1 MLVLCSTKACGVYNS
16 LVHEITQL
24 IINLIINGDPK
35 QISDS
40 LGKDIITHFLQLLEK
55 TDTKFYLICD
65 IFQAMNKLIQQ
76 NRALKDHYYD
86 SHGEEIIERWEEDE
100 KTQEAKNE
108 FEKSLAASNWNQDD
122 PLFQQLYDLY

>member
-1 MLVLCSTKACGVYNS
+1 MLVLRSTKACGVYNS

-35 QISDS
+35 QITDS

-55 TDTKFYLICD
+55 TDTRFDLICD
-65 IFQAMNKLIQQ
+65 VFQAMNKLIQQ
-76 NRALKDHYYD
+76 NCALKDHYYE

-122 PLFQQLYDLY
+122 PLF

>member
-1 MLVLCSTKACGVYNS
+1 MLVLRSTKACGVYNS

-35 QISDS
+35 QITDS

-55 TDTKFYLICD
+55 TDTRFDLICD
-65 IFQAMNKLIQQ
+65 VFQAMNKLIQQ
-76 NRALKDHYYD
+76 NRALKDHYYE

-108 FEKSLAASNWNQDD
+108 FEKSLATSNWNQDD
-122 PLFQQLYDLY
+122 PLF